1 MRIFFLLV
9 LIAGVAAGFGYPWA
23 VTNFSGREL
32 GTWPVYERGS
42 GFTPVTTRLTQADAP
57 VRVLVDL
64 TSLGP
69 TEFAPRSTAL
79 TVTASTGGRRV
90 LAETLTFAEA
100 KPQERSPQSRDR
112 IYRDEAGVISYIEDG
127 DYTFVVGQGDAD
139 GIQMRSVDLVLRAR
153 ALSVDPRVPPIGY
166 AAAAIG
172 FIGLVLSMR
181 RRRRDRVASAEPPT
195 PRWGRG
201 GNGGDGGAR

>member
-1 MRIFFLLV
+1 MRTFFLLV
-9 LIAGVAAGFGYPWA
+9 LIAGMAAGFGYPWA
-23 VTNFSGREL
+23 VSNFSGREL

-64 TSLGP
+64 TSLGSV
-69 TEFAPRSTAL
+69 EFVPRRTAL
-79 TVTASTGGRRV
+79 TLTASTGGRTV
-90 LAETLTFAEA
+90 LAETLTFAA
-100 KPQERSPQSRDR
+100 ARPQERSPQSRDR
-112 IYRDEAGVISYIEDG
+112 IYRDEAGVISDVQDG
-127 DYTFVVGQGDAD
+127 DYTFVVGPGDAE

-153 ALSVDPRVPPIGY
+153 AISVDPRVPPIGY

-172 FIGLVLSMR
+172 VIGLVLSIR
-181 RRRRDRVASAEPPT
+181 RRRRDRASGTETLP

-201 GNGGDGGAR
+201 GDGGDGGAR